1 MTSTVRRLV
10 EEELERREGGSVDRE
25 RRRERKRRER
35 GAARAAQ
42 QAAAQAEALSSW
54 TKAEEE
60 EVKRQRVEE
69 ALEGILGREEDQD
82 WARIS
87 AKEALQVAGYKKRPK
102 ANKKEADKKKEKGAE
117 ASGSVFTDEDFEKW
131 SKAYFIHSKLE
142 DDK

>member
-1 MTSTVRRLV
+1 M
-10 EEELERREGGSVDRE
+10 EEELERSEGGSVDRE

-42 QAAAQAEALSSW
+42 QAAAQAETLSSW

-102 ANKKEADKKKEKGAE
+102 ANKKEADKKKKKEGAE